1 METPSNAR
9 LGSMVTGSSPM
20 LSRSSWTGANSSPD
34 GFAFSLSPQAEVK
47 TAAKTAVMPISN
59 SQSFDFD
66 GMFVVLP
73 LGPAS
78 KSAPGFLIGRQ
89 GACRFQPPAEAP
101 PALSAPD
108 NGSGRLPT
116 AATESAGPFPGPVS
130 NRLLPLGQP
139 LNPSSPLRPAAIPRG
154 GSRNTR
160 PSALS
165 YAALGRACPH
175 TSTRLA
181 PAHTF

>member
-73 LGPAS
+73 LGSAS

-89 GACRFQPPAEAP
+89 GRCRLQPPAEAP
-101 PALSAPD
+101 PALSAAD
-108 NGSGRLPT
+108 NGRGRLPT
-116 AATESAGPFPGPVS
+116 AANESAGPFPEPVS
-130 NRLLPLGQP
+130 NRLLPPGQP
-139 LNPSSPLRPAAIPRG
+139 PNPSSPLRPAPSPPRG
-154 GSRNTR
+154 GGET
-160 PSALS
+160 
-165 YAALGRACPH
+165 
-175 TSTRLA
+175 
-181 PAHTF
+181 